1 MKLFTEEEWT
11 EIKRIS
17 QKRPMGHLEPTQK
30 IKKNI
35 EMKNLMKLLA
45 SSAIL
50 NVYARGRWGSI
61 QAIRRS
67 TSAKFIMQCVYVA
80 RHRVFSARPG
90 LGLRSKTGIV
100 FPQSA
105 VGGRLQ
111 LTCDDLVRC
120 ERALSSLEGNKL
132 EVIFL

>member
-1 MKLFTEEEWT
+1 
-11 EIKRIS
+11 
-17 QKRPMGHLEPTQK
+17 MGAHTHTHTQK
-30 IKKNI
+30 FI
-35 EMKNLMKLLA
+35 EMKNLIKLLA

-50 NVYARGRWGSI
+50 SVCGRGRWG

-80 RHRVFSARPG
+80 RHCGFSARPG

-105 VGGRLQ
+105 VGGRLR

-132 EVIFL
+132 EVISL